1 MRVYKER
8 QPKKRMRK
16 RMLIIALVIIL
27 LVVAVGCSKEKKRTL
42 NFKNIL

>member
-1 MRVYKER
+1 
-8 QPKKRMRK
+8 MRK
-16 RMLIIALVIIL
+16 HILIVAMVIIL